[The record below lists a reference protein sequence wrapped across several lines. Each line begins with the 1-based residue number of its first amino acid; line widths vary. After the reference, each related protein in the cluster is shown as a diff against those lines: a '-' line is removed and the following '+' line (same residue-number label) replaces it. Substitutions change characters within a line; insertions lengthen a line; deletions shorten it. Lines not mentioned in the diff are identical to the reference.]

1 MGLIKSP
8 ADGQVRSD
16 MDKGRFLEKMRMER
30 GRWEALLARVGEE
43 LGREAP
49 GIAGD
54 WSLKDLMAHVTAYE
68 RGLVK
73 WLEGAG
79 RGEAVTFPDLDH
91 PDLDYRN
98 ALILAASRSRSWEE
112 VEGEAAAVFDR
123 LLALVAGLSEEE
135 LTDSELSEW
144 YVRPR
149 WGEAR
154 PLWRCI
160 ADDSYRHYQQHIPD
174 LEAIVAERGRR
185 EP

>member
-1 MGLIKSP
+1 
-8 ADGQVRSD
+8 
-16 MDKGRFLEKMRMER
+16 MDKEAFLEAMGAER

-43 LGREAP
+43 LGPEAP
-49 GIAGD
+49 GVAGD
-54 WSLKDLMAHVTAYE
+54 WSLKDLAAHVTAYE
-68 RGLVK
+68 RGLVE

-79 RGEAVTFPDLDH
+79 RGEALTFPDLDH
-91 PDLDYRN
+91 PDVDYRN
-98 ALILAASRSRSWEE
+98 AVILAASCSRSWEE
-112 VEGEAAAVFDR
+112 VEREAAAVFDR

-135 LTDSELSEW
+135 LTDSGRSDW

-174 LEAIVAERGRR
+174 LEAILAESGQR